1 MRALSGLNCALELLL
16 TVLLGPLDAFG
27 RLWGAFH
34 LLAWGLE
41 PLVDLQVACNV
52 VQIGSK
58 VLLGGS
64 EHQFG
69 VDFCACF
76 RHFSKSLACIDVNC
90 RKCFPTHFLRCFI
103 HFGLAQDCQ
112 KTNRFWHPRGMLHK
126 GAYKIP
132 SAMNFTLHK
141 EPPKRPRTPSRPQD
155 APQMPLRRSRG
166 EWRQP

>member
-1 MRALSGLNCALELLL
+1 M
-16 TVLLGPLDAFG
+16 G

-64 EHQFG
+64 EHQFW
-69 VDFCACF
+69 VDFCVFF
-76 RHFSKSLACIDVNC
+76 RHFSRSLACIDVNC
-90 RKCFPTHFLRCFI
+90 RKCFPTHFLQCFI

-112 KTNRFWHPRGMLHK
+112 KIDRFGHPRGMLHRW
-126 GAYKIP
+126 ACKIL
-132 SAMNFTLHK
+132 SEMNFALQM
-141 EPPKRPRTPSRPQD
+141 EPPKRLGRSPGTPKKPQ
-155 APQMPLRRSRG
+155 AGPKMPQMPRRRSRG
-166 EWRQP
+166 ALRQP